1 MKIVAFLFLFTFT
14 TLFSQEKYEY
24 VIVPY
29 SFDFFKEPNKFNLN
43 GLTKSF
49 FEKEGFKVLYDTDI
63 KPDFIANNPCEVL
76 YANVIDDNKLFST
89 NLFVQVKDC
98 KGNLLIESV
107 KGSSREKDFDKS
119 FTIALRQA
127 LNSLKGQLNFNKSK
141 SFVKNENKALL
152 TAKSAE
158 REIVVDNNNS
168 VTYTSIITETGYQII
183 NSEKEVVFDL
193 TKTSSDD
200 IFIARKGNLNGVLV
214 KKINGWFF
222 EYNEA
227 NQLVSEKVEVKF

>member
-1 MKIVAFLFLFTFT
+1 MKIVSFLFLFTIT
-14 TLFSQEKYEY
+14 SLFSQEKYEY

-29 SFDFFKEPNKFNLN
+29 SFDFFEEPNKFNLN

-63 KPDFIANNPCEVL
+63 KPDFVANNPCEVL
-76 YANVIDDNKLFST
+76 YAYVIDDNKLFSK
-89 NLFVQVKDC
+89 NLYVQVKDC

-127 LNSLKGQLNFNKSK
+127 LTSLKGQLNFNKSK
-141 SFVKNENKALL
+141 SFVKNENKEILIE
-152 TAKSAE
+152 KSAE
-158 REIVVDNNNS
+158 NKIVVENNNTKYS
-168 VTYTSIITETGYQII
+168 SIITETGYQLI
-183 NSEKEVVFDL
+183 NSENEVVFEL
-193 TKTSSDD
+193 TKTSSED
-200 IFIARKGNLNGVLV
+200 IFIAKKGNLNGVLV

>member
-1 MKIVAFLFLFTFT
+1 MKVVSFLFLFTIT
-14 TLFSQEKYEY
+14 SLFSQEKYEY

-29 SFDFFKEPNKFNLN
+29 SFHFFEEPNKFNLN

-63 KPDFIANNPCEVL
+63 KPDFVANNPCEVL
-76 YANVIDDNKLFST
+76 YANVIEDNKLFSK
-89 NLFVQVKDC
+89 NLYLQVKDC

-127 LNSLKGQLNFNKSK
+127 LTSLKGQLNFNKSK
-141 SFVKNENKALL
+141 SFVKNENKETLIE
-152 TAKSAE
+152 KSAE
-158 REIVVDNNNS
+158 SKIVVENNNTKYS
-168 VTYTSIITETGYQII
+168 SIITETGYQLI
-183 NSEKEVVFDL
+183 NSENEVVFEL
-193 TKTSSDD
+193 TKTSSED
-200 IFIARKGNLNGVLV
+200 IFIAKKGNLNGVLV

>member
-1 MKIVAFLFLFTFT
+1 MNKVAFLFLFTFT
-14 TLFSQEKYEY
+14 SLFSQEKYEY
-24 VIVPY
+24 IIVPY
-29 SFDFFKEPNKFNLN
+29 SFNFFKEPNKFNLN
-43 GLTKSF
+43 SLTKSF
-49 FEKEGFKVLYDTDI
+49 FEKEGFKVLYDTEV

-76 YANVIDDNKLFST
+76 YVNVIDYNKLLST

-98 KGNLLIESV
+98 KGNLFIESL

-119 FTIALRQA
+119 FTIALRHA

-141 SFVKNENKALL
+141 SFVKNENKV
-152 TAKSAE
+152 TFIEKSAKN
-158 REIVVDNNNS
+158 EIVVENNS
-168 VTYTSIITETGYQII
+168 ATYTSIITETGYHLI

-222 EYNEA
+222 EYNQA
-227 NQLVSEKVEVKF
+227 NQLVSEKVAVKF

>member
-1 MKIVAFLFLFTFT
+1 MKIVSFLFLFTIT
-14 TLFSQEKYEY
+14 SLFSQEKYEY

-29 SFDFFKEPNKFNLN
+29 SFDFFEEPNKFNLN

-63 KPDFIANNPCEVL
+63 KPDFVANNPCEVL
-76 YANVIDDNKLFST
+76 YANVIDDNKLFSK
-89 NLFVQVKDC
+89 NLYVQVKDC

-107 KGSSREKDFDKS
+107 KGTSREKDFDKS

-127 LNSLKGQLNFNKSK
+127 LTSLKGQLSFNKSK
-141 SFVKNENKALL
+141 SFVKNENKETLIE
-152 TAKSAE
+152 KSAE
-158 REIVVDNNNS
+158 NKIVVENNNTKYS
-168 VTYTSIITETGYQII
+168 SIITETGYQLI
-183 NSEKEVVFDL
+183 NSENEVIFEL
-193 TKTSSDD
+193 TKTSSED
-200 IFIARKGNLNGVLV
+200 IFIAKKGNLNGVLV

>member
-14 TLFSQEKYEY
+14 SLFSQEKYEY

-29 SFDFFKEPNKFNLN
+29 SFDFFEEPNKFNLN

-63 KPDFIANNPCEVL
+63 KPDFVANNPCEVL
-76 YANVIDDNKLFST
+76 YANVIDDNKLFSK
-89 NLFVQVKDC
+89 NLYVQVKDC

-127 LNSLKGQLNFNKSK
+127 LTSLKGQLNFNKSK
-141 SFVKNENKALL
+141 SFVKNENKDTLIE
-152 TAKSAE
+152 KSAE
-158 REIVVDNNNS
+158 NKIVVENNNTKYS
-168 VTYTSIITETGYQII
+168 SIITETGYQLI
-183 NSEKEVVFDL
+183 NSENEVIFEL
-193 TKTSSDD
+193 TKTSSED
-200 IFIARKGNLNGVLV
+200 IFIAKKGNLNGVLV

>member
-14 TLFSQEKYEY
+14 SLFSQEKYEY

-29 SFDFFKEPNKFNLN
+29 SFDFFEEPNKFNLN

-63 KPDFIANNPCEVL
+63 KPDFVANNPCEVL
-76 YANVIDDNKLFST
+76 YANVIDDNKLFSK
-89 NLFVQVKDC
+89 NLYVQVKDC

-107 KGSSREKDFDKS
+107 KGSSRKKDFDKS

-127 LNSLKGQLNFNKSK
+127 LTSLKGQLNFNKSK
-141 SFVKNENKALL
+141 SFVKNENKETLIE
-152 TAKSAE
+152 KSAE
-158 REIVVDNNNS
+158 NKIVVENNNTKYS
-168 VTYTSIITETGYQII
+168 SIITETGYQLI
-183 NSEKEVVFDL
+183 NSENEVIFEL
-193 TKTSSDD
+193 TKTSSED
-200 IFIARKGNLNGVLV
+200 IFIAKKGNLNGVLV